1 MKRGWHS
8 QGLNF
13 IRQAVNLAPNN
24 LEYRSTLNTYLS
36 QSRQYQTTGAGM
48 GGMDANSACN
58 CCGNLICADCCC
70 ECMGGD
76 LIPCC

>member
-1 MKRGWHS
+1 MRRGWFE

-13 IRQAVNLAPNN
+13 IRQAVSMEPHNM
-24 LEYRSTLNTYLS
+24 EYRSALN
-36 QSRQYQTTGAGM
+36 QYMNQGRGYRTVGTNM
-48 GGMDANSACN
+48 TGGMSACD
-58 CCGNLICADCCC
+58 CCQSLICADCCC